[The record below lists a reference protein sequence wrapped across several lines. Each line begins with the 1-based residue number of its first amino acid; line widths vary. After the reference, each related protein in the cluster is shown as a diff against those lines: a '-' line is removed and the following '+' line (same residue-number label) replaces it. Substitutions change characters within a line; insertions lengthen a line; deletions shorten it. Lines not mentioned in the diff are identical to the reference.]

1 MTVKSLALAAL
12 LSAVAA
18 TSFAQGPSTNT
29 ASPTTPATCAMAP
42 APTGSTSGK
51 AMAADKMEKSDKG
64 MHKGA
69 DKAMHG
75 DKGMHKGEMKKS
87 NNTAAPAASGAK

>member
-18 TSFAQGPSTNT
+18 TSFAQGSSTNT
-29 ASPTTPATCAMAP
+29 ASPTTPATGAMAP
-42 APTGSTSGK
+42 APMGTAPGK

-64 MHKGA
+64 MTKHA
-69 DKAMHG
+69 
-75 DKGMHKGEMKKS
+75 DKGMAKHDAAKGEMKKS